1 MLLKS
6 LRNVATDKGTVSG
19 LLQWASTLLNN
30 HHIDTP
36 RLDAEILLSHLL
48 GCERITLYTHPSKPL
63 KDDIIALY
71 ESVIQR
77 RAQRFPLQYITH
89 RAEFMSLDFYVDERV
104 LIPRPETEV
113 LVEAVIKRSQTLS
126 GIREIVIV
134 DIGTGSGNIAVT
146 LAKQLKNA
154 RIFAVD
160 ISPDALAVAKINA
173 QKHEVSNKIIFLCGD
188 TFRPIEELGTIVQA
202 HFIVSNPPYVA
213 NDEFPLLQEEVRDF
227 EPYTAL
233 VSGQDGLQAFKRI
246 IAEVHPWLKPGGF
259 IAFEVGEKQAQRVSQ
274 LLQNTGLFTHIECLL
289 DYQQIPRIVVAQME
303 EYCGQ
308 NRH

>member
-1 MLLKS
+1 M
-6 LRNVATDKGTVSG
+6 RNMDTDKGTVSG
-19 LLQWASTLLNN
+19 LIQWASALLDN
-30 HHIDTP
+30 HHIDNS

-48 GCERITLYTHPSKPL
+48 GCERIALYTHPSRPVR
-63 KDDIIALY
+63 DDVIGQY
-71 ESVIQR
+71 ESVIRR
-77 RAQRFPLQYITH
+77 RAQRFPLQYITN
-89 RAEFMSLDFYVDERV
+89 RVEFMSLEFYVDGRV

-113 LVEAVIKRSQTLS
+113 LVEAVIQRAQALPETS
-126 GIREIVIV
+126 EIVII
-134 DIGTGSGNIAVT
+134 DIGTGSGNIAVS

-154 RIFAVD
+154 RIFAID

-173 QKHEVSNKIIFLCGD
+173 QRHEVSNKITFLCGD
-188 TFRPIEELGTIVQA
+188 TFRPLEGLGTAVQA

-213 NDEFPLLQEEVRDF
+213 DDEFPLLQEEVRDF

-233 VSGQDGLQAFKRI
+233 VSGRDDLQAFKRI
-246 IAEVHPWLKPGGF
+246 IAELNPWLKPGGF

-274 LLQNTGLFTHIECLL
+274 LLQNTGRFTHIEFLV

>member
-6 LRNVATDKGTVSG
+6 MRNMAPDKGTVSG
-19 LLQWASTLLNN
+19 LIQWASALLNN

-48 GCERITLYTHPSKPL
+48 GCERIALYTHPSKPL
-63 KDDIIALY
+63 KADTIAQY

-77 RAQRFPLQYITH
+77 RTQRFPLQYITN
-89 RAEFMSLDFYVDERV
+89 RAEFMSLNFYVDERV

-113 LVEAVIKRSQTLS
+113 LVETVIKRSQALS
-126 GIREIVIV
+126 GIREIVII
-134 DIGTGSGNIAVT
+134 DIGTGSGNIAVS

-154 RIFAVD
+154 RIFAID
-160 ISPDALAVAKINA
+160 ISPDALTVAKINA
-173 QKHEVSNKIIFLCGD
+173 QKHGVSNKITFLCGD
-188 TFRPIEELGTIVQA
+188 AFRPLEGPGTAVQA
-202 HFIVSNPPYVA
+202 HFIISNPPYVA
-213 NDEFPLLQEEVRDF
+213 DDEFPLLQEEVRDF

-233 VSGQDGLQAFKRI
+233 VSGRDGLQVFKHI
-246 IAEVHPWLKPGGF
+246 IAEVNPWLKPGGF

-274 LLQNTGLFTHIECLL
+274 LLQNTGRLTHIEFLQ

-303 EYCGQ
+303 EYCVQ
-308 NRH
+308 NSH